1 MEDGGPAGDVRR
13 EAAFHSFP
21 AMKDRLD
28 TETLLELLARK
39 DNRAYKYLYER
50 YYVAI
55 RALAFHY
62 VKDTGMAE
70 DLAQDVFIVMLE
82 GNYAFKSEDE
92 IKYFLY
98 RAVRNRCNDYFRR
111 EKVKLKYVQ
120 DMATIQEDDE
130 RFWDEALEED
140 VYAQLMGAIETL
152 PPRCKLVMQLTLEG
166 MKESEIAEK
175 LKISLPTVK
184 EHKQQGKKSLIDY
197 FKDGKMTAVISFLFI

>member
-1 MEDGGPAGDVRR
+1 
-13 EAAFHSFP
+13 
-21 AMKDRLD
+21 MKDSLD
-28 TETLLELLARK
+28 TETLLALLARK
-39 DNRAYKYLYER
+39 DNRAYKYLYGR
-50 YYVAI
+50 YYVAL
-55 RALAFHY
+55 RTLACQQ
-62 VKDTGMAE
+62 VKDTGMAD
-70 DLAQDVFIVMLE
+70 DLVQDVFIALLE
-82 GNYAFKSEDE
+82 SKYQFKSEEE

-120 DMATIQEDDE
+120 DVASIQEDDE

-175 LKISLPTVK
+175 LKISLPMVK

-197 FKDGKMTAVISFLFI
+197 FKDGKMTAIISFLFM